1 MVCVWMDRDYSAL
14 VLDCRSRELQ
24 AVCALSSGTDCCQ
37 SLCEVEMCETD
48 QNPADVGNRSILS
61 EERLEI
67 FLKKPRWLNNQE
79 CRQW

>member
-24 AVCALSSGTDCCQ
+24 TVCAQQSGADCCQ

-48 QNPADVGNRSILS
+48 QNPAGVGIRSILF
-61 EERLEI
+61 ED
-67 FLKKPRWLNNQE
+67 FLPKETKLAEQPE
-79 CRQW
+79 M

>member
-24 AVCALSSGTDCCQ
+24 SGTDCCQ

-48 QNPADVGNRSILS
+48 QNPAGVGIRSILF
-61 EERLEI
+61 EDLLPKETKLAEQ
-67 FLKKPRWLNNQE
+67 PE
-79 CRQW
+79 M